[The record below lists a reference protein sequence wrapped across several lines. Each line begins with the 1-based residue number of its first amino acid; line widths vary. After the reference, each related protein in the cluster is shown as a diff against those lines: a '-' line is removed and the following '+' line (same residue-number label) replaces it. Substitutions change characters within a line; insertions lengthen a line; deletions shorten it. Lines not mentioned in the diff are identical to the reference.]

1 MAEQRT
7 SQQNRALWQFC
18 TLLAGSL
25 NDSGLDM
32 RVVLKP
38 EISIPWTK
46 KSIHDQLWIPIQ
58 KAMYGTDSTTFLH
71 KTEQIDQIHKVIM
84 RELGEK
90 FGVEHI
96 PFPSDDELH
105 LLALKYKK

>member
-7 SQQNRALWQFC
+7 SQQNRALHQFFK
-18 TLLAGSL
+18 LLAQNL
-25 NDSGLDM
+25 NEAGLDM

-38 EISIPWTK
+38 QISIPWTTHSIK
-46 KSIHDQLWIPIQ
+46 KHLWTPIQ
-58 KAMYGTDSTTFLH
+58 KAMYGTDSTVFLH
-71 KTEQIDQIHKVIM
+71 KTEQIDKIHEVIM

-90 FGVEHI
+90 FGVENI
-96 PFPSDDELH
+96 PFPSDEEIH